1 MPPLCEDA
9 CSLLPLLLWLALGLR
24 FSGRSILRS
33 ILYAVSPRNRLLGS
47 TRYDQGLCRHY
58 LRPARVV
65 YLINLFPE
73 FIARECFPKWSSKQ
87 VTQIMRH
94 WRASPLLYM
103 FVCEHPFRDIFQ
115 RKSVVFSARSQT
127 FGSEASLV
135 DADRPFSAARHANRG
150 YSPDDV
156 VQLHTIDIADI
167 FMELVNGL
175 IVRHFVKLDTLG
187 CLTVGNRPLAS
198 NLIT

>member
-1 MPPLCEDA
+1 MSHNLGDLLRRPLRETFPCNEF
-9 CSLLPLLLWLALGLR
+9 WK
-24 FSGRSILRS
+24 
-33 ILYAVSPRNRLLGS
+33 
-47 TRYDQGLCRHY
+47 Q
-58 LRPARVV
+58 
-65 YLINLFPE
+65 IN
-73 FIARECFPKWSSKQ
+73 K
-87 VTQIMRH
+87 VN
-94 WRASPLLYM
+94 
-103 FVCEHPFRDIFQ
+103 HP
-115 RKSVVFSARSQT
+115 
-127 FGSEASLV
+127 EASLV

-156 VQLHTIDIADI
+156 VQLHTIDIANI